1 MAELEPT
8 DEALVEELVRA
19 AYTAAAIAIGLG
31 ALDFSALSPTGK
43 AQWYAS
49 IRAILP
55 ILNREVAK
63 AKADAEAANQR
74 AAHAEHRLYSF
85 RQGRAARSKVMADY
99 IKAKCPELWPDYA
112 ALSVNGSLY
121 SDDLTIEPVY
131 EREMNTLR
139 HRAETAEDRATA
151 AKADAEMLAG
161 ALERIANHR
170 YDAGGA
176 YEMTMI
182 ARQALATYRETY
194 NGSR

>member
-1 MAELEPT
+1 MTHPDSIPAS
-8 DEALVEELVRA
+8 DEALV
-19 AYTAAAIAIGLG
+19 AYDAGLLNDHG
-31 ALDFSALSPTGK
+31 GGNVEWWQD
-43 AQWYAS
+43 Y
-49 IRAILP
+49 IRAQLGRAHDFYAVQFHA
-55 ILNREVAK
+55 REAA

-182 ARQALATYRETY
+182 ARQALATYREKN
-194 NGSR
+194 NG